1 MRTARLGLV
10 TTAALALTACS
21 SDPTALLEDMASRNT
36 AIREDAVVTAG
47 DMVHPDVTTALEQ
60 LLEDPDEEIR
70 AAAVLSLD
78 KHRSATSV
86 RPLMAHVLDPD
97 PLVRSYAIDVLG
109 RFGDPVATP
118 ALEGAIV
125 ASWDDP
131 PLNAIWA
138 LGRVGAKD
146 AVVLLGRLRGS
157 HDDEWVRYTAT
168 EALREIE

>member
-1 MRTARLGLV
+1 MRTARLALV
-10 TTAALALTACS
+10 SATLVLLGACS
-21 SDPTALLEDMASRNT
+21 SDPTALLEEMASRNA
-36 AIREDAVVTAG
+36 AIREDAVVSAG
-47 DMVHPDVTTALEQ
+47 DLVHPDVTTALEH

-146 AVVLLGRLRGS
+146 SVVLLGRLRGG
-157 HDDEWVRYTAT
+157 HDDAWVRYTAT